1 MRLITTFLDAVG
13 YRFYFPWILWLL
25 PYLVEILDSF
35 ADHNRLSLDPSHQVL
50 DVLVK
55 LCFVLDEA
63 HGHIIISVT
72 VLQAPEED
80 TVGTGENDI

>member
-1 MRLITTFLDAVG
+1 MN
-13 YRFYFPWILWLL
+13 FPRMLWLL

-35 ADHNRLSLDPSHQVL
+35 ADNNWLSLDPSHQVL
-50 DVLVK
+50 DVLVE

-72 VLQAPEED
+72 ALQAPEENAA
-80 TVGTGENDI
+80 GTGEEVLEWG